1 MIFSI
6 GPKRA
11 LLRHGLLGPKLGP
24 VWGLLGL
31 HFWTVFLKPNIGPV
45 WALWDHGLLGTKLGP
60 VEDLLGPSLGLI

>member
-6 GPKRA
+6 GPTRA

-24 VWGLLGL
+24 IGLT
-31 HFWTVFLKPNIGPV
+31 FFTVFFKPKIGPV